1 MRVIVVALGVLIMVA
16 LAAIWWI
23 KFEHDRPSATLEP
36 QQAVVGRHVS
46 WDFTARA
53 NGYPGLRRIE
63 MLLVAGGRKYQVW
76 EESFPPVSWIGSR
89 VGERQLKIDA
99 DLVKSGIPEGPARLE
114 VFVET
119 YAWYVLGPPEG
130 PVAEASVTVDLTPP
144 AVELLTTQHNIRLG
158 GSSVALFRL
167 AEDAVD
173 AEVVVADHHFPTVRG
188 YYADPRIAVAVF
200 AVPQDLSTDA
210 RPVVRAIDA
219 AGNRQEI
226 ELPTYVRGRQFE
238 ERTLEISDDFLRRK
252 IPPLLAANS
261 MPPADDLVDG
271 YLRVNRD
278 LRRQSEERLRAVTA
292 TSTPRPLWDGAF
304 HRQSRAA
311 PMSSFGDR
319 RTYTHAGEK
328 IDRQVHLGFD
338 LASLARASVEATQNG
353 VVVLTEPLGIYGNTV
368 VLDHGL
374 GVFSLY
380 GHLST
385 IAVQSG
391 QSVRT
396 GDVLGQSG
404 ETGLAGGDHLHF
416 SIVVWGDHVDPVEWW
431 DPQWIRDHVAS
442 KLEMFPVAEAAAVE
456 GAAETTPGD
465 EGDGEAR
472 P

>member
-1 MRVIVVALGVLIMVA
+1 MRAFVVALGVVIVVALTAV
-16 LAAIWWI
+16 WWI
-23 KFEHDRPSATLEP
+23 KFEHDRPSAILEP
-36 QQAVVGRHVS
+36 QQEVVGRHVA
-46 WDFTARA
+46 WNFTAQA

-63 MLLVAGGRKYQVW
+63 ILLVAGGRKYQVW
-76 EESFPPVSWIGSR
+76 EETFPPVSWIGSR
-89 VGERQLKIDA
+89 VGERQLKIEV
-99 DLVKSGIPEGPARLE
+99 DLAKSGVPEGPAHLE
-114 VFVET
+114 VYAET
-119 YAWYVLGPPEG
+119 YAWYVLGPSED
-130 PVAEASVTVDLTPP
+130 PVAETSVTVDLTAP

-167 AEDAVD
+167 AEDAVE
-173 AEVVVADHHFPTVRG
+173 AEVGVADYLFPAVRG
-188 YYADPRIAVAVF
+188 YFADPRIAVAVF

-210 RPVVRAIDA
+210 RPIVRAIDA

-226 ELPTYVRGRQFE
+226 ELPTYIRGRQFE
-238 ERTLEISDDFLRRK
+238 ERTLDISDDFLRRK
-252 IPPLLAANS
+252 VPPLLTANN
-261 MPPADDLVDG
+261 MPPADDLVEG

-278 LRRQSEERLRAVTA
+278 LRRDSEKRLRTATA
-292 TSTPRPLWDGAF
+292 TSAPRPLWDGVF

-319 RTYTHAGEK
+319 RTYTYGGEK

-353 VVVLTEPLGIYGNTV
+353 VVVLAEPLGIYGNTV

-385 IAVQSG
+385 IAVKPG
-391 QSVRT
+391 QSV
-396 GDVLGQSG
+396 GIAEILGQSG

-416 SIVVWGDHVDPVEWW
+416 SIIVRGSHVDPIEWW
-431 DPQWIRDHVAS
+431 DPQWMRDHVTS
-442 KLEMFPVAEAAAVE
+442 KLEMFPAGEVPAPDDADD
-456 GAAETTPGD
+456 PMQGD
-465 EGDGEAR
+465 EGDGETR